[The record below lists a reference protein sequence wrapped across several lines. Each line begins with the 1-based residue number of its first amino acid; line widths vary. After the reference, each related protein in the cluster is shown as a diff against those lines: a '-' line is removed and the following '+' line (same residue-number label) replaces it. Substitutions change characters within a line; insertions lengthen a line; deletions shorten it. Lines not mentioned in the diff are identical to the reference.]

1 MVLKQSYTSLIKS
14 IGPGF
19 LLAGAAIGV
28 SHLVQATRA
37 GAEYGFVLLGAL
49 IIACLTKYP
58 FMEFGPRYTSTTGKS
73 LIEGYKGI
81 GQWAL
86 QLYFIISIGSAF
98 IIQAAVTLVT
108 AGLAE
113 YLFRLGISVFG
124 WSCIILSLC
133 ILILWIGRY
142 KTIDRLMKL
151 LISGLTIATLIAV
164 FLALDNEK
172 NTNLFSFTHPDL
184 WQVSSIAFII
194 AFMGWMPIPVDASV
208 WHSIWTKEKNKQ
220 YLNNSTKNSLLDF
233 NIGYLS
239 ASFIGLL
246 FFLLGVL
253 VFFGREI
260 ELSTTAVGFS
270 GQLIEMYQYSIG
282 EWSKTIIAIAAFF
295 AMFSTTLA
303 VTDAYPRVF
312 DEYIKLQI
320 KTVKHSKNRY
330 VLLLIFI
337 SILSLG
343 LLYFFSNSFTVFI
356 DFATGLAFLTS
367 PIIAW
372 LNLKLVTAD
381 DFPKNEKLKP
391 VYLWFSKI
399 CLWFLICFGL
409 FYLGFHLI
417 T

>member
-1 MVLKQSYTSLIKS
+1 MKQSFTSLVKS

-19 LLAGAAIGV
+19 LLAGVAIGV

-37 GAEYGFVLLGAL
+37 GAEYGFVLIGAL

-58 FMEFGPRYTSTTGKS
+58 FMEFEARYTSATGKS

-86 QLYFIISIGSAF
+86 QLYFFVSIGSAF
-98 IIQAAVTLVT
+98 ITQVAVTLVT

-113 YLFRLGISVFG
+113 YLFRLGISIFG
-124 WSCIILSLC
+124 WSCIILSVC
-133 ILILWIGRY
+133 IIILWLGRY

-164 FLALDNEK
+164 FLAIDNEK
-172 NTNLFSFTHPDL
+172 NTKLFSYAHPDL

-220 YLNNSTKNSLLDF
+220 YLNNSTKNSLIDF

-312 DEYIKLQI
+312 DEYTKLQL
-320 KTVKHSKNRY
+320 KTSKQSKYRY
-330 VLLLIFI
+330 VLFLFLI

-343 LLYFFSNSFTVFI
+343 LLYFFSNSFTVFV

-372 LNLKLVTAD
+372 LNLKLVTTD
-381 DFPKNEKLKP
+381 DFPQNQKLKP
-391 VYLWFSKI
+391 IYLWFSRI
-399 CLWFLICFGL
+399 CLWFLVCFGL
-409 FYLGFHLI
+409 FYLGFHLL

>member
-1 MVLKQSYTSLIKS
+1 MPQSFSSLIKS

-37 GAEYGFVLLGAL
+37 GAEFGFILIWAL
-49 IIACLTKYP
+49 ITACLTKYP
-58 FMEFGPRYTSTTGKS
+58 FLEFGPRFTAVTGKS

-81 GQWAL
+81 GNWAM
-86 QLYFIISIGSAF
+86 QLYFWISIGSAF

-113 YLFRLGISVFG
+113 YIFQTGLNVFA
-124 WSCIILSLC
+124 WCCIILSIC
-133 ILILWIGRY
+133 IFTLWIGRY
-142 KTIDRLMKL
+142 KTIDRLMKV
-151 LISGLTIATLIAV
+151 LISGLTVATLIAV
-164 FLALDNEK
+164 FLALGDDK
-172 NTNLFSFTHPDL
+172 NTALFSYEHPDIFK
-184 WQVSSIAFII
+184 VSSIAFII

-208 WHSIWTKEKNKQ
+208 WHSLWIKQKNKQ
-220 YLNNSTKNSLLDF
+220 LIKTSFKNSVLDF

-253 VFFGREI
+253 VFFGRDI
-260 ELSTTAVGFS
+260 ELSNTAVGFS
-270 GQLIEMYQYSIG
+270 GQLIEMYKQTIG
-282 EWSKTIIAIAAFF
+282 EWSRTLIAVAALF

-312 DEYIKLQI
+312 DEYMNFQFKTTKLT
-320 KTVKHSKNRY
+320 KYRY
-330 VLLLIFI
+330 IILLIIFGLI
-337 SILSLG
+337 SLA
-343 LLYFFSNSFTVFI
+343 LLHYFSTSFTIFI

-372 LNLKLVTAD
+372 LNLKLVTSPE
-381 DFPKNEKLKP
+381 FPKPHRPKKL
-391 VYLWFSKI
+391 YLFFSKI
-399 CLWFLICFGL
+399 CLWFLIGFGI
-409 FYLGFHLI
+409 FYLVFQLFF
-417 T
+417 

>member
-1 MVLKQSYTSLIKS
+1 MNLRQSFIKLIKS

-37 GAEYGFVLLGAL
+37 GAEFGFVLIWAL
-49 IIACLTKYP
+49 VLACITKYP
-58 FMEFGPRYTSTTGKS
+58 FMEFGPRYTSSTGKT
-73 LIEGYKGI
+73 LIEGYKDI

-86 QLYFIISIGSAF
+86 QLYFIISIGSVF

-113 YLFRLGISVFG
+113 YLFQTGISIFG

-133 ILILWIGRY
+133 IIILWIGRY

-151 LISGLTIATLIAV
+151 LISGLTLATLIAV
-164 FLALDNEK
+164 FLAVGNEK
-172 NTNLFSFTHPDL
+172 NTYLFNYTHPDL
-184 WQVSSIAFII
+184 WTVSSLAFII

-253 VFFGREI
+253 VFFGRDI
-260 ELSTTAVGFS
+260 VISTTAVGFS
-270 GQLIEMYQYSIG
+270 GQLIEMYQYTIG
-282 EWSKTIIAIAAFF
+282 EWSKTIIAVAAFF

-312 DEYIKLQI
+312 DEYL
-320 KTVKHSKNRY
+320 KHRSQSTNAHKSHY
-330 VLLLIFI
+330 ILLLFI
-337 SILSLG
+337 IAVLSLT
-343 LLYFFSNSFTVFI
+343 LLYFFSNRFTIFI
-356 DFATGLAFLTS
+356 DFATGVAFLTT

-372 LNLKLVTAD
+372 LNLKLVTTSN
-381 DFPKNEKLKP
+381 FPKDNRLKP
-391 VYLWFSKI
+391 IYYWFSQV
-399 CLWFLICFGL
+399 CLWFLVVFGV
-409 FYLGFHLI
+409 FYLGLNLFY
-417 T
+417 